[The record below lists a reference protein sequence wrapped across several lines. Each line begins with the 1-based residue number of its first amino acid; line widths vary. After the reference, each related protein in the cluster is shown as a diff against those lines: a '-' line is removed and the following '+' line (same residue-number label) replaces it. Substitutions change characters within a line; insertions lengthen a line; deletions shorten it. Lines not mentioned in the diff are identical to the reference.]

1 MDEDKKMPELNQVI
15 CGDCLEVMKGWPD
28 NCVDSICC
36 DPPYGLSAAKN
47 SGKTSTGGFMGQK
60 WDYDVPSVEIWAEC
74 LRVLKPGGYL
84 LAFAGTRTQHRMACR
99 IEDAGFEIRDMIA
112 WVYGCLSDDT
122 EIMIDGHWGSYRD
135 AIKGKKA
142 LGYNCKRNVLE
153 WQEIE
158 DLFVIEGYCD
168 KAFSIKSEGTD
179 QIVSLNHRCLVK
191 DGDGYSFKRAE
202 DLEYRVTVPI
212 VDADGNVVDC
222 DACVEQMHYS
232 GVVWCVKVP
241 TGAFVARRKGKIFIT
256 GNSGFPKSLNIG
268 KKIDQLM
275 GAERKV
281 VGKDKSG
288 SERNCMAGDFV
299 GGEYDI
305 TKGTSKYEGYGT
317 ALKPAWECI
326 TCAIKPEKPQ
336 ILTDILS
343 ESIELCKQLVLNVEK
358 NLKHTQAESNVG
370 KTNIVQTPVQTPT
383 KVDQKNKTAIGE
395 AVDINSTA
403 GILGLTPEMGHT
415 ALNMI
420 LSWKNTLVG
429 VYNAMKMSTTSTVFE
444 TIIDWKTLNYCLS
457 VITPN
462 DIIKVQSNQDGSSAN
477 VLHAAT
483 YLHASLACLQNTLTL
498 SVLAPAMSSEAVQY
512 QEKVVKPSLEPIIMS
527 RKPLSEKTI
536 VENVLKYGTGGL
548 NIDGCR
554 VGYINDAD
562 KASATPQ
569 GQCTAK
575 SGALAGGTQNDGER
589 AVFERPDQNGRW
601 PANFIHD
608 GSEEVEKL
616 FPETTSGSGNK
627 HPSNSKRYIG
637 NSLEHSST
645 MGDDKC
651 FDGSTG
657 SAARFFYSAKAS
669 KSDRD
674 DGCHA
679 MNPKRS
685 GYRPNE
691 PEDGY
696 NGNSLSA
703 RLHDSVVSKNNH
715 PCVKPQNLMQYL
727 CRLVTP
733 SDGIVLDPF
742 AGSGS
747 TCKAAIAEGFKFIG
761 IEINPDYI
769 DISYNRIEQEKSYG
783 VQTDLFGS

>member
-1 MDEDKKMPELNQVI
+1 LDKKLPELNQVI

-28 NCVDSICC
+28 NCIDSIVT

-47 SGKTSTGGFMGQK
+47 SGKTSSGGFMGQK

-74 LRVLKPGGYL
+74 LRVLKPGGHL

-112 WVYGCLSDDT
+112 WAYGCLSDDT

-135 AIKGKKA
+135 VIKGKMA
-142 LGYNCKRNVLE
+142 LGYDCERNVLE

-158 DLFVIEGYCD
+158 DLYVIEGYDD
-168 KAFSIKSEGTD
+168 KAYSIKSDGTD
-179 QIVSLNHRCLVK
+179 QIVSQNHRCLVK
-191 DGDGYSFKRAE
+191 QGDGYVFKMAE

-212 VDADGNVVDC
+212 VDSDGNIVDC

-241 TGAFVARRKGKIFIT
+241 TGAFVARRNGKVFIT

-268 KKIDQLM
+268 KKIDQLL

-281 VGKDKSG
+281 VGKDRSG

-305 TKGTSKYEGYGT
+305 TKGTSKWEGYGT
-317 ALKPAWECI
+317 SLKPA
-326 TCAIKPEKPQ
+326 
-336 ILTDILS
+336 
-343 ESIELCKQLVLNVEK
+343 
-358 NLKHTQAESNVG
+358 
-370 KTNIVQTPVQTPT
+370 
-383 KVDQKNKTAIGE
+383 
-395 AVDINSTA
+395 
-403 GILGLTPEMGHT
+403 M
-415 ALNMI
+415 
-420 LSWKNTLVG
+420 
-429 VYNAMKMSTTSTVFE
+429 
-444 TIIDWKTLNYCLS
+444 
-457 VITPN
+457 
-462 DIIKVQSNQDGSSAN
+462 
-477 VLHAAT
+477 
-483 YLHASLACLQNTLTL
+483 
-498 SVLAPAMSSEAVQY
+498 
-512 QEKVVKPSLEPIIMS
+512 EPITVA
-527 RKPLSEKTI
+527 RKPLSEKNI
-536 VENVLKYGTGGL
+536 VENVLKHGTGGL

-554 VGYINDAD
+554 VGYVNDAD

-601 PANFIHD
+601 PANFVHD
-608 GSEEVEKL
+608 GSDEVIEL
-616 FPETTSGSGNK
+616 FPETISGSGNK
-627 HPSNSKRYIG
+627 HPSTSKRYIG

-651 FDGSTG
+651 FEGSTG

-679 MNPKRS
+679 MKPKRS

-696 NGNSLSA
+696 NDNGLSA
-703 RLHDSVVSKNNH
+703 RLHDSIASKNNH
-715 PCVKPQNLMQYL
+715 PTVKPQILMQYL

-733 SDGIVLDPF
+733 SGGIVLDPF

-747 TCKAAIAEGFKFIG
+747 TCKAAVSEGFNFLG